1 MFRDAIFSKNEFVD
15 IITAVIVLGSAFTIA
30 LTADF
35 NVAVNSYFT
44 LYYLVPIGF
53 LGAITAFLMHELAH
67 RQMAI
72 RYGGAAHF
80 RLWPLGL
87 LLSLITSPFGFLFAA
102 PGAVQIYAIDKP
114 QHIGIVALAG
124 PATNLILGILF
135 MASSSVLTGYA
146 HGITLYVGEI
156 NAIMCLFNLIPIP
169 PLDGYKV
176 LKWDF
181 RPYMIIISLAIL
193 TEIYVVRGLI

>member
-1 MFRDAIFSKNEFVD
+1 MFRGSIFSRNEFVD
-15 IITAVIVLGSAFTIA
+15 ILTAVIVLGSAFTIA

-80 RLWPLGL
+80 RLWPMGL

-114 QHIGIVALAG
+114 EHVGIVALAG

-135 MASSSVLTGYA
+135 MAFSSVLSGFA
-146 HGITLYVGEI
+146 QGITLYVGEI
-156 NAIMCLFNLIPIP
+156 NAIMCLFNMIPIP
-169 PLDGYKV
+169 PLDGFKV
-176 LKWDF
+176 LKWDY
-181 RPYMIIISLAIL
+181 RPYLIVMSLAIL
-193 TEIYVVRGLI
+193 TEIYIVRGLI